1 MPKIIKNLESK
12 LLEEARRQI
21 QQSGYG
27 AVTVRSVAT
36 ACGVGVG
43 TVYNYFS
50 SKDEL
55 LAAYML
61 ADWKDCVTAIT
72 AVGSYSDVPRPLVR
86 CIYDQLLAYTQRHQT
101 VFRDEAA
108 YASFVGVSGRYHRLL
123 CSQLAQPLR
132 KFCQSD
138 FAADSPR
145 HSPTRKAG
153 LARQPAM
160 NFAFICS
167 VSSNIF
173 LPIA

>member
-21 QQSGYG
+21 LEFGYS
-27 AVTVRSVAT
+27 AVTVRSVAA

-61 ADWKDCVTAIT
+61 ADWKDCITAIN
-72 AVGSYSDVPRPLVR
+72 AVGNYSDVPRPVVR
-86 CIYDQLLAYTQRHQT
+86 CIYDQLLAYARRHQSI
-101 VFRDEAA
+101 FRDEAA
-108 YASFVGVSGRYHRLL
+108 HASFAGTSGRYHQLL
-123 CSQLAQPLR
+123 CGQLAQPLR

-138 FAADSPR
+138 FAAAFVSEALL
-145 HSPTRKAG
+145 TWTLAG
-153 LARQPAM
+153 TDFEELYGM
-160 NFAFICS
+160 IEKLF
-167 VSSNIF
+167 
-173 LPIA
+173 